1 MEGNV
6 SYGTSF
12 VIPKENNNTKSYMA
26 DNIALTIAS
35 KNFVQSG

>member
-12 VIPKENNNTKSYMA
+12 VIPKENNDTKAMWA

-35 KNFVQSG
+35 KLFVQSG